1 MGQGNFDERVGE
13 NPQSHGHFGASG
25 PFVSFF
31 VSEIRTFKD
40 ALWVQIKFPLQNL
53 WSGKLKISTSHSNG
67 A

>member
-40 ALWVQIKFPLQNL
+40 ALRVKIKFPLQNL
-53 WSGKLKISTSHSNG
+53 
-67 A
+67 